1 MKLKPL
7 TFLFLGIFAAAS
19 PAMAENER
27 PPNIIFIMTDDH
39 DRETMGSFGGEVK
52 TPHIDQLAADGLRFS
67 QFTTTSP
74 VCTPT
79 RYTTL
84 SGRYAGKAQKMVQEG
99 KKAKPNE
106 PVSLGWNTSLEIDRP
121 NLPKTLQAAGYR
133 TGMVG
138 KWHLGGVDSKSLDV
152 PAGFGAKSKLTDP
165 AIDSY
170 LKQRQEKWCEA
181 MKENFGFDY
190 ASRVYKS
197 NINTKGK
204 EPKAKEFHNMEWI
217 VEGAQEFIRQSKDQ
231 PFFLYMATTV
241 PHGPQPTP
249 SLYQDSR
256 ITVAGLLDE
265 APETG
270 MPSRTSV
277 LERAKEAGIPKDLAW
292 TIWLDDGIGAVRRT
306 VEELGLLENT
316 IIIVMSDQEAVGKGS
331 LYDRGVG
338 APCIASWKGSKSAGT
353 TSDVMAQNVDW
364 APTLLEIASIPLPPR
379 IEADGKS
386 FAPLLRGE
394 TLPADWRTSA
404 YYEIGLMRGV
414 RTDKFKYVAVR
425 FPEGTKVDASAE
437 FGTSEIPMFNQFK
450 RREAEFP
457 HWWDADQLYDLEKDP
472 EEKNNLATNPEY
484 AEVLAEMKRELSQ
497 HLKEL
502 PYGYAEFTR

>member
-1 MKLKPL
+1 MNITSIACLILGMLATAAPLK
-7 TFLFLGIFAAAS
+7 AA
-19 PAMAENER
+19 NER

-39 DRETMGSFGGEVK
+39 DRETMSCFGGKVS
-52 TPHIDQLAADGLRFS
+52 TPHIDQLASDGLRFT

-84 SGRYAGKAQKMVQEG
+84 SGRYAGKAEKMVREG
-99 KKAKPNE
+99 EKTPPHE

-138 KWHLGGVDSKSLDV
+138 KWHLGGLDE
-152 PAGFGAKSKLTDP
+152 KKLTPPPSFKPDGKLSDP
-165 AIDSY
+165 AIDAY
-170 LKQRQEKWCEA
+170 LKQRQENWAAA
-181 MKENFGFDY
+181 MKANFGFDY
-190 ASRVYKS
+190 ASRIYSS
-197 NINTKGK
+197 NIGGHGK
-204 EPKAKEFHNMEWI
+204 NPKAMEFHNMEWV

-249 SLYQDSR
+249 SLDQDSR
-256 ITVAGLLDE
+256 ITVAGLLDK

-270 MPSRTSV
+270 MPSRSGV
-277 LERAKEAGIPKDLAW
+277 LERARKAGIPKDLAW
-292 TIWLDDGIGAVRRT
+292 TLWLDDGIGAVRRT

-316 IIIVMSDQEAVGKGS
+316 IIIIMSDQEAVGKGS

-338 APCIASWKGSKSAGT
+338 APCIVSWKGSKAAGT

-364 APTLLEIASIPLPPR
+364 LPTLLDVAGIPLPPE
-379 IEADGKS
+379 IAADGKS

-394 TLPADWRTSA
+394 SLPADWRTSA
-404 YYEIGLMRGV
+404 YSEIGLMRGV
-414 RTDKFKYVAVR
+414 RTEKFKYIAVR
-425 FPEGTKVDASAE
+425 FPKGTQVDASAE
-437 FGTSEIPMFNQFK
+437 FGTSDVPMFNQFK
-450 RREAEFP
+450 RREADFP

-472 EEKNNLATNPEY
+472 GEKNNLATNPAY
-484 AEVLAEMKRELSQ
+484 AEVLVEMKAALSR
-497 HLKEL
+497 HLKAL